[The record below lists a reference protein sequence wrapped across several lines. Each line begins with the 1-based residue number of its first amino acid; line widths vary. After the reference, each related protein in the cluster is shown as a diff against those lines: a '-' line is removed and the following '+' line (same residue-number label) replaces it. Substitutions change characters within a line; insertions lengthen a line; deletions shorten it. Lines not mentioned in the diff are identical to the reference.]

1 MKLKI
6 RTIHGHGKANEEYV
20 IIDVADDCNAQ
31 YYMLADTTYTNDNKI
46 SNKVRHTHW
55 FSKAEL
61 KKGDVIILYT
71 GAGTNGSKRNSN
83 GSITYHRYWGL
94 RTAVWND
101 DGDGAILFEINAW
114 NTTKEADTK

>member
-20 IIDVADDCNAQ
+20 IIDVTDDCNAQ

-61 KKGDVIILYT
+61 KKEMLSSSIQVLVPMGQRGTRMAVLLTIVI
-71 GAGTNGSKRNSN
+71 GG
-83 GSITYHRYWGL
+83 
-94 RTAVWND
+94 
-101 DGDGAILFEINAW
+101 
-114 NTTKEADTK
+114 